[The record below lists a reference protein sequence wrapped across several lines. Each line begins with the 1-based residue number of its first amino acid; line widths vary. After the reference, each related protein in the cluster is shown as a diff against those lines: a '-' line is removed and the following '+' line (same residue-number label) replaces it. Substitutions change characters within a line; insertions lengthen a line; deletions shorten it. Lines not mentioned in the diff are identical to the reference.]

1 MKKFIL
7 IPIMVFATL
16 VGCQKNKQEAAAD
29 AEIAAAE
36 AALDTA
42 QSNQVAVR
50 KAATAAEWQE
60 FKEQANILIQQNKIR
75 IAELKA
81 SAKETGENGLDAIEE
96 KNHQLQTKLESY
108 KNDASEDWEA
118 FKAGFNADKDELR
131 RELLN
136 K

>member
-1 MKKFIL
+1 MRKFIL
-7 IPIMVFATL
+7 IPIMVIATL
-16 VGCQKNKQEAAAD
+16 MGCQKSKLEAAAEAD
-29 AEIAAAE
+29 VAAAE
-36 AALDTA
+36 AALDSA
-42 QSNQVAVR
+42 ESNQVAVR

-75 IAELKA
+75 IDELKA
-81 SAKETGENGLDAIEE
+81 SAKASGDKSMEAIEE
-96 KNHQLQTKLESY
+96 KNRQLQNKLESY

-118 FKAGFNADKDELR
+118 FKAGFNQDKDDLR

>member
-1 MKKFIL
+1 
-7 IPIMVFATL
+7 MVIATL
-16 VGCQKNKQEAAAD
+16 MSCQKSKQEAAAEAD
-29 AEIAAAE
+29 VAAAE

-42 QSNQVAVR
+42 KSNEVAIR

-60 FKEQANILIQQNKIR
+60 FKEQGNILIQQNKIR

-81 SAKETGENGLDAIEE
+81 SAKATGDNSLDAIEE
-96 KNHQLQTKLESY
+96 KNKQLQTKLESY

-118 FKAGFNADKDELR
+118 FKAGFNQDKDDLR

>member
-1 MKKFIL
+1 MKKLIL
-7 IPIMVFATL
+7 IPIMVIATL
-16 VGCQKNKQEAAAD
+16 MSCQKNKQEAAAE
-29 AEIAAAE
+29 AEVAAAE

-42 QSNQVAVR
+42 KSNEVAVR

-60 FKEQANILIQQNKIR
+60 FKEQGNILIQQNKIR
-75 IAELKA
+75 IDELKA
-81 SAKETGENGLDAIEE
+81 SAKATGDNSLDAIEA
-96 KNHQLQTKLESY
+96 KNSQLQTKLESY

-118 FKAGFNADKDELR
+118 FKAGFNEDKEELR

>member
-1 MKKFIL
+1 
-7 IPIMVFATL
+7 MVIATL
-16 VGCQKNKQEAAAD
+16 MSCQKNKQEAAAE
-29 AEIAAAE
+29 AEVAAAE
-36 AALDTA
+36 AALDSA
-42 QSNQVAVR
+42 KSNEVAIR

-60 FKEQANILIQQNKIR
+60 FKEQGNIVIQQNKIR

-81 SAKETGENGLDAIEE
+81 SAKATGDNSLDAIEE
-96 KNHQLQTKLESY
+96 KNSQLQTKLESY

-118 FKAGFNADKDELR
+118 FKAGFNEDKEELR